1 MRFVIVTG
9 MSGAGKSSALKMLE
23 DIGYFCV
30 DNLPVELL
38 DKFAQITLDKTV
50 KIQNVALGIDI
61 RSGEGIKEL
70 EQKLQEIKDMGISF
84 EILFLNASNR
94 ILLKRY
100 KETLRNH
107 PLSRDGRVEDGI
119 AKEREEMK
127 FLLKKATYVIDTSQL
142 LIRELKEEI
151 DRIYV
156 DGEVNERFQIAVVSF
171 GFKFGIPADV
181 DLVFDVRFLPN
192 PYYDLKLR
200 PLTGN
205 DKPIQDFVMKYEEA
219 GEFLAKLYDMLEF
232 LIPNY
237 IKEGKYNLV
246 IGVGCTGGKHRSV
259 TIANALA
266 KELKK
271 MPYSVKV
278 EHRDITR

>member
-23 DIGYFCV
+23 DVGYFCV
-30 DNLPVELL
+30 DNLPTRLLCRFAEL
-38 DKFAQITLDKTV
+38 TLDKTAN
-50 KIQNVALGIDI
+50 ISNVALGIDI
-61 RSGEGIKEL
+61 RSGASIDEFLEEL
-70 EQKLQEIKDMGISF
+70 KKVNEMGVKF

-94 ILLKRY
+94 ILIKRY
-100 KETLRNH
+100 KETRKNH
-107 PLSRDGRVEDGI
+107 PLARNGRIEDGI
-119 AKEREEMK
+119 EKEREAVDV
-127 FLLKKATYVIDTSQL
+127 LKKHADYVIDTSQL
-142 LIRELKEEI
+142 LTRELKAEI
-151 DRIYV
+151 DRIFVREEEYANFNV
-156 DGEVNERFQIAVVSF
+156 AVVSF

-192 PYYDLKLR
+192 PYYDLSLR

-205 DKPIQDFVMKYEEA
+205 DRPIQEFVMKHEESRV
-219 GEFLAKLYDMLEF
+219 FLEKLEDMLKF

-246 IGVGCTGGKHRSV
+246 IGIGCTGGKHRSV
-259 TIANALA
+259 TITNALA
-266 KELKK
+266 EKLKQL
-271 MPYSVKV
+271 PYPVKV

>member
-23 DIGYFCV
+23 DVGYFCV
-30 DNLPVELL
+30 DNLPTRLL
-38 DKFAQITLDKTV
+38 CKFAELTLDKTAN
-50 KIQNVALGIDI
+50 ISNVALGIDI
-61 RSGEGIKEL
+61 RSGESIDEFLEEL
-70 EQKLQEIKDMGISF
+70 NKVHEMGVKF

-94 ILLKRY
+94 ILVKRY
-100 KETLRNH
+100 KETRRNH
-107 PLSRDGRVEDGI
+107 PLARNGRIEDGI
-119 AKEREEMK
+119 LKEREAVDV
-127 FLLKKATYVIDTSQL
+127 LKKHADYVIDTSQL
-142 LIRELKEEI
+142 LTRELKAEI
-151 DRIYV
+151 DRIFVREEEYANFNV
-156 DGEVNERFQIAVVSF
+156 AVVSF

-192 PYYDLKLR
+192 PYYDLNLR

-205 DKPIQDFVMKYEEA
+205 DKPIQDFVLKHEESRI
-219 GEFLAKLYDMLEF
+219 FLDKLEDMLKF

-246 IGVGCTGGKHRSV
+246 IGIGCTGGKHRSV
-259 TIANALA
+259 TITNALA
-266 KELKK
+266 ERLKQL
-271 MPYSVKV
+271 PYPVKI

>member
-100 KETLRNH
+100 KETRRNH

-156 DGEVNERFQIAVVSF
+156 GGEVNERFQIAVVSF

-192 PYYDLKLR
+192 PFYDLSLR

-205 DKPIQDFVMKYEEA
+205 DKPIQEFVMKHEEA
-219 GEFLAKLYDMLEF
+219 SQFLEKLYDMMEF

-237 IKEGKYNLV
+237 IREGKYNLV
-246 IGVGCTGGKHRSV
+246 VGIGCTGGKHRSV

-271 MPYSVKV
+271 LPYSVKV

>member
-100 KETLRNH
+100 KETRQNH
-107 PLSRDGRVEDGI
+107 PLSRDGTVEDGI

-219 GEFLAKLYDMLEF
+219 GEFLDKLYDMLEF

>member
-30 DNLPVELL
+30 DNLPIELL

-50 KIQNVALGIDI
+50 KIQNVALGMDI

-70 EQKLQEIKDMGISF
+70 EEELNEIREMGISF

-100 KETLRNH
+100 KETRRNH

-156 DGEVNERFQIAVVSF
+156 GGEVNERFQIAVVSF

-192 PYYDLKLR
+192 PFYDLSLR

-205 DKPIQDFVMKYEEA
+205 DKPIQEFVMKHEEA
-219 GEFLAKLYDMLEF
+219 SQFLEKLYDMMEF

-237 IKEGKYNLV
+237 IREGKYNLV
-246 IGVGCTGGKHRSV
+246 VGVGCTGGKHRSV

-271 MPYSVKV
+271 LPYSVKV

>member
-100 KETLRNH
+100 KETRRNH

-142 LIRELKEEI
+142 LIR
-151 DRIYV
+151 
-156 DGEVNERFQIAVVSF
+156 
-171 GFKFGIPADV
+171 
-181 DLVFDVRFLPN
+181 
-192 PYYDLKLR
+192 
-200 PLTGN
+200 
-205 DKPIQDFVMKYEEA
+205 
-219 GEFLAKLYDMLEF
+219 
-232 LIPNY
+232 
-237 IKEGKYNLV
+237 
-246 IGVGCTGGKHRSV
+246 
-259 TIANALA
+259 
-266 KELKK
+266 
-271 MPYSVKV
+271 
-278 EHRDITR
+278 

>member
-23 DIGYFCV
+23 DVGYFCV
-30 DNLPVELL
+30 DNLPVVLL
-38 DKFAQITLDKTV
+38 DKFAQMTLDQTAKV
-50 KIQNVALGIDI
+50 ENVALGIDI
-61 RSGEGIKEL
+61 RNGEGIGEL
-70 EQKLQEIKDMGISF
+70 ETMLGKIKEMGISF

-100 KETLRNH
+100 KETRRNH
-107 PLSRDGRVEDGI
+107 PLSRNGRVEDGI
-119 AKEREEMK
+119 AKEREAMK
-127 FLLKKATYVIDTSQL
+127 FLMESATYVIDTSQL

-151 DRIYV
+151 ERIYV
-156 DGEVNERFQIAVVSF
+156 EGETAERFQIAVVSF

-192 PYYDLKLR
+192 PFYDLDLR

-205 DKPIQDFVMKYEEA
+205 DKPIQDFVLKYDEA
-219 GEFLAKLYDMLEF
+219 VLFLEKLDDMMEF

-246 IGVGCTGGKHRSV
+246 IGIGCTGGKHRSV

-266 KELKK
+266 EKLAHL
-271 MPYSVKV
+271 PYSIKV
-278 EHRDITR
+278 EHRDIMR

>member
-38 DKFAQITLDKTV
+38 DNIAQITLDKTV

-100 KETLRNH
+100 KETRRNH

-156 DGEVNERFQIAVVSF
+156 DGEVNERFQIAVVYF

-219 GEFLAKLYDMLEF
+219 GEFLDKLYDMLEF

>member
-30 DNLPVELL
+30 DNLPIELL

-50 KIQNVALGIDI
+50 KIQNVALGMDI

-70 EQKLQEIKDMGISF
+70 EEELNEIREMGISL

-100 KETLRNH
+100 KETRRNH

-156 DGEVNERFQIAVVSF
+156 GGEVNERFQIAVVSF

-192 PYYDLKLR
+192 PFYDLSLR

-205 DKPIQDFVMKYEEA
+205 DKPIQEFVMKHEEA
-219 GEFLAKLYDMLEF
+219 SQFLEKLYDMMEF

-237 IKEGKYNLV
+237 IREGKYNLV
-246 IGVGCTGGKHRSV
+246 VGIGCTGGKHRSV

-271 MPYSVKV
+271 LPYSVKV

>member
-70 EQKLQEIKDMGISF
+70 EQKLQEIKGMGITF

-100 KETLRNH
+100 KETRRNH

-156 DGEVNERFQIAVVSF
+156 DGEVSERFQIAVVSF
-171 GFKFGIPADV
+171 GFKFGIPEDV

-192 PYYDLKLR
+192 PYYDLSLR

-205 DKPIQDFVMKYEEA
+205 DRPIQDFVMKYQESR
-219 GEFLAKLYDMLEF
+219 EFLDKLYDMLEF

-237 IKEGKYNLV
+237 IREGKYNLV
-246 IGVGCTGGKHRSV
+246 VGVGCTGGKHRSV

-266 KELKK
+266 EELKK
-271 MPYSVKV
+271 LPYSVKV